1 MNEERNGKCL
11 QQMEQTKIFLH
22 FRQMVV
28 INVKD
33 YYYYYYYYNSSIAL
47 NLKQYYSK
55 RFTVHKIQYT
65 CTIKHISRI
74 DTMR

>member
-1 MNEERNGKCL
+1 M
-11 QQMEQTKIFLH
+11 TFLTIENYH
-22 FRQMVV
+22 LKLKTNHLH
-28 INVKD
+28 III
-33 YYYYYYYYNSSIAL
+33 YYYYYYNSSIAL

-55 RFTVHKIQYT
+55 RFTVHNIQYT

>member
-1 MNEERNGKCL
+1 MGKR
-11 QQMEQTKIFLH
+11 TTFLRGKRRGH
-22 FRQMVV
+22 
-28 INVKD
+28 
-33 YYYYYYYYNSSIAL
+33 YYHYYYYNSSIAL

-74 DTMR
+74 DTTR

>member
-1 MNEERNGKCL
+1 MDFCF
-11 QQMEQTKIFLH
+11 I
-22 FRQMVV
+22 
-28 INVKD
+28 

-65 CTIKHISRI
+65 CTVKHISRI

>member
-1 MNEERNGKCL
+1 MDFCF
-11 QQMEQTKIFLH
+11 I
-22 FRQMVV
+22 
-28 INVKD
+28 

-55 RFTVHKIQYT
+55 GFTVHKIQYT

-74 DTMR
+74 DTMRYKFQIEKLVQIKKYIYNI